1 MVPDS
6 INARCVEF
14 LDAHA
19 AMDHSAVEAAGAE
32 SQGGVVRIQR
42 VMEPAELFAEEWF
55 VDAVLLCPEVV
66 GAVRSL
72 LGKEFGLPVL
82 ISNHRVTPETSPAEE
97 QVWCAP
103 CPPCCQQPAASS
115 LAHS

>member
-6 INARCVEF
+6 VNERCVEF

-32 SQGGVVRIQR
+32 GTGGQVRIQR

-82 ISNHRVTPETSPAEE
+82 ISNHRMTPDTTPADE
-97 QVWCAP
+97 QGW
-103 CPPCCQQPAASS
+103 
-115 LAHS
+115 